1 MTARDAMAD
10 FEIID
15 ENLRTAMRFFGR
27 ATGSGEIA
35 TLTGAEAI
43 FSGLDYGVFNIA
55 MLTETPPPRNH
66 SLELR
71 IAEVARYFKT
81 RTPRWSFWLCEDRL
95 DHVARRRAREI
106 FADFGLR
113 AISHPPGM
121 IAPALLPPTKQL
133 PTLEVRRVAGGADQR
148 AFGEI
153 TSIAFEIPYSIAMA
167 VYSQDRAWKGDY
179 RGFVGIANGRVAAIA
194 ATVAAAGVIGV
205 YSLATHP
212 MHRRKGY
219 GEVLL
224 REAVSQTQ
232 SETDIETIV
241 LQSTETGY
249 PLYRRLGFRDNT
261 RFSVYLTK

>member
-1 MTARDAMAD
+1 MSD

-15 ENLRTAMRFFGR
+15 QNLCTAMRFFGR
-27 ATGSGEIA
+27 ATGSGEIV
-35 TLTGAEAI
+35 TLPGVEMI

-55 MLTETPPPRNH
+55 MLTETPSPRDH

-71 IAEVARYFKT
+71 IAEAARYFKT
-81 RTPRWSFWLCEDRL
+81 RTPHWSFWLCEDRL
-95 DHVARRRAREI
+95 DHSSRRRAREI

-121 IAPALLPPTKQL
+121 IATGLLPPSKQL
-133 PTLEVRRVAGGADQR
+133 PALEVHRVSSGADQR
-148 AFGEI
+148 AFAEI
-153 TSIAFEIPYSIAMA
+153 TSSSFEIPYSIAMA

-179 RGFVGIANGRVAAIA
+179 LGFVGVVNGHVAAIA
-194 ATVAAAGVIGV
+194 ATVIAAGAIGI

-212 MHRRKGY
+212 SYRRMGY
-219 GEVLL
+219 AQTML
-224 REAVSQTQ
+224 RAAVAETQ
-232 SETDIETIV
+232 RETGIEKLV

-249 PLYRRLGFRDNT
+249 PLYRSLGFLDAT